1 MPYRRSS
8 FSQRRPRKSRVG
20 RKSLPAGRALQVRQQ
35 KTANRFA
42 GYTRPLSSRLSRP
55 WGRYLS
61 SDPVPPMRFTK
72 NTFTTN
78 GTVTTVSGSTLF
90 SASPVTLKLN
100 AVYHVDGSTNSDGY
114 TLMSNF
120 YWKYKVY
127 AVEIEISV
135 NEGGAAYMMA
145 GALVTGPGETNHID
159 TMTVQSLSENP
170 LGVCKFLPD
179 TGRREV
185 IFRQYFNIADIM
197 GETQQAFMNDLGTTY
212 GTCSFIG
219 ATPDQYC
226 LLEVGVA
233 SSNSTGSAD
242 TAKYQIKLVQHVKWY
257 DRKSTLTN

>member
-1 MPYRRSS
+1 
-8 FSQRRPRKSRVG
+8 
-20 RKSLPAGRALQVRQQ
+20 
-35 KTANRFA
+35 
-42 GYTRPLSSRLSRP
+42 LSAP

-61 SDPVPPMRFTK
+61 SDPVPPIKFTK
-72 NTFTTN
+72 NTFSTN

-90 SASPVTLKLN
+90 SAAPVLLKLN
-100 AVYHVDGSTNSDGY
+100 TVYHVDGSTNSDGY

-120 YWKYKVY
+120 YWKFKVY
-127 AVEIEISV
+127 AVEIEISI

-145 GALVTGPGETNHID
+145 GALVTGPGETNGID

-185 IFRQYFNIADIM
+185 LIRHMFNIADIM
-197 GETQQAFMNDLGTTY
+197 GETRSAFMNDLGTTY

-219 ATPDQYC
+219 ASPDQSC
-226 LLEVGVA
+226 LLQVGVA